1 MSHFPTSGRVAGIDY
16 GTVRIGVAICDPS
29 RTLAS
34 PYENY
39 TRRDL
44 KKDAEY
50 FQNLVR
56 AEQIV
61 GFVVG
66 LPVHT
71 SGHESQKSYEA
82 RQFATWLTEVTGLP
96 TCFYDERFTSLEA
109 EGLLG
114 DARMTKKRKKKRLDM
129 VAAQL
134 LLAAFLESDQQ
145 GMSPRSLDDT
155 SR

>member
-1 MSHFPTSGRVAGIDY
+1 MSDFPASGRLAGIDY
-16 GTVRIGVAICDPS
+16 GTVRIGVAVCDPS
-29 RTLAS
+29 RMLAS

-39 TRRDL
+39 TRRDMTR
-44 KKDAEY
+44 DAEY
-50 FQNLVR
+50 FRELVR
-56 AEQIV
+56 SERIV

-71 SGHESQKSYEA
+71 SGQESQKSREA
-82 RQFATWLTEVTGLP
+82 RQFAAWLTEITSLP
-96 TCFYDERFTSLEA
+96 TCFYDERFTSREA

-114 DARMTKKRKKKRLDM
+114 DARMTKKRKKQRLDM

-145 GMSPRSLDDT
+145 GMSPAALDDSST
-155 SR
+155 

>member
-1 MSHFPTSGRVAGIDY
+1 MSRFPTSGRVAGIDY

-44 KKDAEY
+44 QKDAEY
-50 FQNLVR
+50 FRGLVQ
-56 AEQIV
+56 AEQLV
-61 GFVVG
+61 GFVIG

-71 SGHESQKSYEA
+71 SGQESQKSYEA
-82 RQFATWLTEVTGLP
+82 RQFAAWLTAATGLP
-96 TCFYDERFTSLEA
+96 TCFYDERFTSREA

-114 DARMTKKRKKKRLDM
+114 DARMTKKRKKQRLDM

-145 GMSPRSLDDT
+145 GMAPTSLDDA
-155 SR
+155 SP